1 MITKINLV
9 LKELE
14 GFRKVPMPHK
24 FTKGCLIK
32 YVTLINNKP
41 ALKMGRFRRYENDN
55 IWLYSDSRDW
65 SVRTCYR
72 EPDGTINA
80 AKTNNIHFHIEKQ
93 KPKANEGAQQN
104 QSGGAPSKEKR
115 VKELDEMIVY
125 QQNILDKLA
134 ERMKIIEI
142 DKARLVNERDDLEEM
157 LRQNQMNFQSIVQ
170 RLKEAEAENIKY
182 KEVIHNLIHSR

>member
-1 MITKINLV
+1 MITNITLI

-14 GFRKVPMPHK
+14 GFTQVPMPHN

-41 ALKMGRFRRYENDN
+41 ALNIGKFRGYENDN
-55 IWLYSDSRDW
+55 IWLYSGPRSW

-72 EPDGTINA
+72 EPDGTICVD
-80 AKTNNIHFHIEKQ
+80 KTKNIQFHICESGE
-93 KPKANEGAQQN
+93 NERNQRH
-104 QSGGAPSKEKR
+104 QSGGAPSKGKR
-115 VKELDEMIVY
+115 VKELKEMIVY

-157 LRQNQMNFQSIVQ
+157 LGQNQMNFQKLLCETQDQ
-170 RLKEAEAENIKY
+170 RNKIKQY
-182 KEVIHNLIHSR
+182 EEVIHNLLHCK